1 VRIDNSCRL
10 GVVGALVSTA
20 LLSAAAIAAPQ
31 SYSGQGTAVRGTVLG
46 QSIVLA
52 DTGPLPS
59 KGGRLE
65 AFMSRADVGDNISAV
80 VLHAATR
87 GEGDHSSTEAS
98 VGNLNFR
105 VSQLGD
111 FAITADVISS
121 TATATCGPPS
131 PCGDSPD
138 AFGDARI
145 VGLRIAGVEQQVTG
159 EPNQVI
165 DLGPLGSIIINEQIF
180 DGPSDITVNALH
192 ATLLNPDGTQLADV
206 IIASSHADVVC
217 EK

>member
-1 VRIDNSCRL
+1 MRIDDTRRL
-10 GVVGALVSTA
+10 GVVVALVSTA
-20 LLSAAAIAAPQ
+20 FLSAAAIAAPQ

-46 QSIVLA
+46 QGIVLA

-65 AFMSRADVGDNISAV
+65 AFMGRAEIGDNVSAIL
-80 VLHAATR
+80 LHGATR
-87 GEGDHSSTEAS
+87 GEGEHSISEAS
-98 VGNLNFR
+98 VGNLNAR
-105 VSQLGD
+105 VPQLGD
-111 FAITADVISS
+111 FTLTADIISS
-121 TATATCGPPS
+121 TATATCGPGG

-138 AFGDARI
+138 AYGDARI
-145 VGLRIAGVEQQVTG
+145 VGLRIRGVEQELTG

-165 DLGPLGSIIINEQIF
+165 DLGSLGSIIINEQIF

-192 ATLLNPDGTQLADV
+192 ATLRTPDGMQLADV
-206 IIASSHADVVC
+206 IVASSHADVVC